1 MLAGNDFWYSYQN
14 VSMRLKCTKFLLLAF
29 LFSSFMM
36 TSCGSSRKTIA
47 VEEGWEL
54 LDDRKVN
61 FVRDKDVIEVQSRTP
76 FSTIQF
82 KVEDRDIHING
93 VKIYFDNGDKLEPA
107 IDDIIPANQSSRLI
121 ELSPEGR
128 YVTRIEFKYRT
139 TGSVLKGRAHVLTF
153 GRRAGYYPR

>member
-14 VSMRLKCTKFLLLAF
+14 VSMRLTCTKFLLLAF
-29 LFSSFMM
+29 LFSSLMM

-107 IDDIIPANQSSRLI
+107 MDDIISANQSSRLI